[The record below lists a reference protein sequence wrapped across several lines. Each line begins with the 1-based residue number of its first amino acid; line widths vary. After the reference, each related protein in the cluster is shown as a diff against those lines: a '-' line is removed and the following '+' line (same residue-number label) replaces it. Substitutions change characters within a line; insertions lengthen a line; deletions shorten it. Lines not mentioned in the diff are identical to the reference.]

1 MHAGFRSLL
10 AGTAGAM
17 ALTGIHQLARGIT
30 SRAPRM
36 DVLGMRAIERVRHT
50 FDPNAPLESYDTRQR
65 QALAGDL
72 LANSA
77 YYSLVGVGDPAGAWS
92 RGAGLG
98 LAAGLGALY
107 LPQRIGLGAPP
118 HSHDVANQMMTVAWY
133 LIGGLAAA
141 SVVSAFGSR
150 RRGPRRPPRTRATD

>member
-1 MHAGFRSLL
+1 MHAGFRSVL
-10 AGTAGAM
+10 AGAAGAT
-17 ALTGIHQLARGIT
+17 ALTGIHQLARAMT

-36 DVLGMRAIERVRHT
+36 DVLGMRAIERVRHKL
-50 FDPNAPLESYDTRQR
+50 DPNAPLERYDTRQR

-77 YYSLVGVGDPAGAWS
+77 YYSLVAVGDPAGAWT

-107 LPQRIGLGAPP
+107 LPQRMGLGTPP
-118 HSHDVANQMMTVAWY
+118 HSHDTANQIMTVAWY

-141 SVVSAFGSR
+141 SVVSRFGSR
-150 RRGPRRPPRTRATD
+150 RTDGRRPPRTRATD